1 MDQPCWWSSP
11 AQQLN
16 GLLSQGVVKI
26 GLLPDLVVAEVGAA
40 ARVVVVE
47 GEPAVVDEADAVAVL
62 TMVMSF
68 VDRGVFGEALISGS
82 LVLHSSVGVPE
93 KVKRT
98 PAFFTGP
105 TLITL
110 MGNSKTSLK
119 ESVTA
124 RSCS

>member
-68 VDRGVFGEALISGS
+68 NVAL
-82 LVLHSSVGVPE
+82 LCAL
-93 KVKRT
+93 
-98 PAFFTGP
+98 
-105 TLITL
+105 
-110 MGNSKTSLK
+110 
-119 ESVTA
+119 
-124 RSCS
+124 